1 MALVRYEPW
10 NLLDRLQREFNLQN
24 LLDPYVREVEGEDN
38 SNVVTSHWRPAVDI
52 KEEEDRFVIYADLP
66 GVDPEDIEITME
78 QGVLTL
84 KGERSEETTKEREGY
99 KRVERVNGSFYRRFS
114 LPDIADAE
122 RIEAKGKMACWRSL
136 CPSKR
141 RRNQKGLPSRVKLN
155 SKNKAGIARLFSGL
169 LLIRQ
174 LN

>member
-10 NLLDRLQREFNLQN
+10 NLVDRLQREFNLHN
-24 LLDPYVREVEGEDN
+24 LLDPYAREVEGEDN

-99 KRVERVNGSFYRRFS
+99 KRVERVNGSFYRLFS

-122 RIEAKGKMACWRSL
+122 RIEAKGKNGVLEITLPKQEKAK
-136 CPSKR
+136 PKR
-141 RRNQKGLPSRVKLN
+141 ITVK
-155 SKNKAGIARLFSGL
+155 S
-169 LLIRQ
+169 
-174 LN
+174 

>member
-66 GVDPEDIEITME
+66 GVDPDDIEITME

-84 KGERSEETTKEREGY
+84 KGERSKETTKEREGY

-122 RIEAKGKMACWRSL
+122 RIEAKGKNGVLEITLPKQEKAK
-136 CPSKR
+136 PKR
-141 RRNQKGLPSRVKLN
+141 ITVK
-155 SKNKAGIARLFSGL
+155 S
-169 LLIRQ
+169 
-174 LN
+174 